1 MKNIFDYNNMP
12 DIVNKSTICP
22 HCNKGIQP
30 LSIFNI
36 NVDKNDMFTC
46 YVAILRC
53 PICKRH
59 YIVDYIINDSEDE
72 IHINATYPF
81 IKNKIVFSKE
91 IQKLS
96 SEFIKIYAEAEQ
108 AEAQSLN
115 SIAGVGYRKALEFL
129 IKDYCISN
137 NPSDTSKI
145 EQSPL
150 SFVIENYIDSENIK
164 TLAKAA
170 TWIGNDETHYVRKH
184 HDYDCNSLKAFIEV
198 TVRFIDDQ
206 TILKNAYDLIN
217 K

>member
-1 MKNIFDYNNMP
+1 MNLLKY
-12 DIVNKSTICP
+12 K
-22 HCNKGIQP
+22 
-30 LSIFNI
+30 
-36 NVDKNDMFTC
+36 
-46 YVAILRC
+46 
-53 PICKRH
+53 
-59 YIVDYIINDSEDE
+59 
-72 IHINATYPF
+72 
-81 IKNKIVFSKE
+81 
-91 IQKLS
+91 
-96 SEFIKIYAEAEQ
+96 AEQ